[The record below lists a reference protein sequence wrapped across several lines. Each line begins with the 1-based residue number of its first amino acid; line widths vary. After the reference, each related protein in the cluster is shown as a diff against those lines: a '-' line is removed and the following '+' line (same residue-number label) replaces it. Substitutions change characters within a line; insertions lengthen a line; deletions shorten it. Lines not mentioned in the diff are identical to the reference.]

1 MQIWSRISKTKDF
14 GLKQLGTGFKVQ
26 AAHAHQKLWE
36 LAPPTP
42 HDLHRVL
49 KPLRVYGKKN
59 KTCYRPFHWL
69 PLWKGK
75 RIAEKKFK
83 DDKILNNG

>member
-1 MQIWSRISKTKDF
+1 MQIWSRISKIKDF

-26 AAHAHQKLWE
+26 AARAHQKLWE
-36 LAPPTP
+36 LAPPP

-49 KPLRVYGKKN
+49 KPLRVYWKKN

-69 PLWKGK
+69 PLWKRK